1 MYDLII
7 VGAGTAGLSAAI
19 YGVRAGKCV
28 LLLEEKVY
36 GGQII
41 SASAVENY
49 PGIRHISG
57 YEFAEE
63 LHRQATE
70 LGAELKYEKVREIR
84 KHSGFMTVKTG
95 RGAYDCRAVILA
107 TGAKNRQLQVE
118 REKELT
124 GAGVSYCATC
134 DGAFCKGKNAAVVG
148 GGNTAL
154 EDAVFLSGYCQKVY
168 LIHRRKEFRGE
179 ERLIQTLRGK
189 ENVELMLESQ
199 VVRLNGERH
208 LESVV
213 VRNDRTGKE
222 RELSVTALFIAIGQV
237 PDNRAFAD
245 LVSLDAYGYIEA
257 GEDCRTSSE
266 GIFAAGDCTES
277 LDITT
282 GQQKILALLPNAFL
296 QGEAAGQNMA
306 GKETYYLNAMP
317 MNAIGFFGLHIITA
331 GSYDGEAYTY
341 TDGSENYK
349 KLVTKDNELKGFIL
363 MGDVK
368 RAGIYTYMIKWH
380 MPIDECDFE
389 LLKTKPQ
396 LMAFSRSYRNEKLAG
411 GYGNGD

>member
-266 GIFAAGDCTES
+266 GIFAAGDCRTK
-277 LDITT
+277 TVR
-282 GQQKILALLPNAFL
+282 QLATAA
-296 QGEAAGQNMA
+296 AAGA
-306 GKETYYLNAMP
+306 A
-317 MNAIGFFGLHIITA
+317 AA
-331 GSYDGEAYTY
+331 VAACSY
-341 TDGSENYK
+341 
-349 KLVTKDNELKGFIL
+349 I
-363 MGDVK
+363 
-368 RAGIYTYMIKWH
+368 
-380 MPIDECDFE
+380 
-389 LLKTKPQ
+389 Q
-396 LMAFSRSYRNEKLAG
+396 
-411 GYGNGD
+411 

>member
-189 ENVELMLESQ
+189 ENVELVLESQ

-222 RELSVTALFIAIGQV
+222 RELSVAALFIAIGQV

-245 LVSLDAYGYIEA
+245 LVSLDAYGYIAA
-257 GEDCRTSSE
+257 GQDCRTSSE
-266 GIFAAGDCTES
+266 GSSAAGDGRTK
-277 LDITT
+277 TVR
-282 GQQKILALLPNAFL
+282 QLAT
-296 QGEAAGQNMA
+296 AAADGA
-306 GKETYYLNAMP
+306 A
-317 MNAIGFFGLHIITA
+317 AA
-331 GSYDGEAYTY
+331 VAACSY
-341 TDGSENYK
+341 
-349 KLVTKDNELKGFIL
+349 I
-363 MGDVK
+363 
-368 RAGIYTYMIKWH
+368 
-380 MPIDECDFE
+380 
-389 LLKTKPQ
+389 Q
-396 LMAFSRSYRNEKLAG
+396 
-411 GYGNGD
+411 

>member
-222 RELSVTALFIAIGQV
+222 RELSVMALFIAIGQV

-266 GIFAAGDCTES
+266 GIFAAGDCRTK
-277 LDITT
+277 TVR
-282 GQQKILALLPNAFL
+282 QLAT
-296 QGEAAGQNMA
+296 AAADGA
-306 GKETYYLNAMP
+306 A
-317 MNAIGFFGLHIITA
+317 AA
-331 GSYDGEAYTY
+331 VAACSY
-341 TDGSENYK
+341 
-349 KLVTKDNELKGFIL
+349 I
-363 MGDVK
+363 
-368 RAGIYTYMIKWH
+368 
-380 MPIDECDFE
+380 
-389 LLKTKPQ
+389 Q
-396 LMAFSRSYRNEKLAG
+396 
-411 GYGNGD
+411 

>member
-19 YGVRAGKCV
+19 YGVRAGKRV

-41 SASAVENY
+41 SASVVENY

-189 ENVELMLESQ
+189 ENVELVLESQ

-222 RELSVTALFIAIGQV
+222 RELSVAALFIAIGQV

-257 GEDCRTSSE
+257 GEDCHTSSE
-266 GIFAAGDCTES
+266 GIFAAGDCRTK
-277 LDITT
+277 TVR
-282 GQQKILALLPNAFL
+282 QLAT
-296 QGEAAGQNMA
+296 AAADGA
-306 GKETYYLNAMP
+306 A
-317 MNAIGFFGLHIITA
+317 AA
-331 GSYDGEAYTY
+331 VAACSY
-341 TDGSENYK
+341 
-349 KLVTKDNELKGFIL
+349 I
-363 MGDVK
+363 
-368 RAGIYTYMIKWH
+368 
-380 MPIDECDFE
+380 
-389 LLKTKPQ
+389 Q
-396 LMAFSRSYRNEKLAG
+396 
-411 GYGNGD
+411 